1 MILLINIL
9 QLKKKKIKFFCN
21 NNNKKIQLLLL
32 IIQKVKILVF
42 KIKISLHCRMKLI
55 K

>member
-9 QLKKKKIKFFCN
+9 QLKKKKIKFFC
-21 NNNKKIQLLLL
+21 NNKKIQLLLL